1 MNEPTSKVAEN
12 GKTRKPRSR
21 SATARFA
28 MRICVGPRKFELKR
42 TAAKMSRL
50 PQIVSS
56 TIADRMVATMID
68 AQPLKAPQD
77 TVITAGGSGK
87 EYDTDSD

>member
-1 MNEPTSKVAEN
+1 VAEN
-12 GKTRKPRSR
+12 GKTRKPRRR

-28 MRICVGPRKFELKR
+28 MRMCVGPRKFELKR
-42 TAAKMSRL
+42 TAAKMSKL
-50 PQIVSS
+50 PQIVSR
-56 TIADRMVATMID
+56 TIADRMVATMMD

-77 TVITAGGSGK
+77 TVITDGGK